1 MPLFCAYFTLLK
13 EFYFKCTYTCVNNSV
28 SVDTALAKTALS
40 PHGGKTVKLLNT
52 LQEEQDRREKK
63 PLLRTDTEEVSA
75 LSLLFLA
82 F

>member
-28 SVDTALAKTALS
+28 YVDTALAKTALS

>member
-1 MPLFCAYFTLLK
+1 MPLFFAYFTLLK
-13 EFYFKCTYTCVNNSV
+13 EFYFKYTCVNNSV

-75 LSLLFLA
+75 LSLPF
-82 F
+82 